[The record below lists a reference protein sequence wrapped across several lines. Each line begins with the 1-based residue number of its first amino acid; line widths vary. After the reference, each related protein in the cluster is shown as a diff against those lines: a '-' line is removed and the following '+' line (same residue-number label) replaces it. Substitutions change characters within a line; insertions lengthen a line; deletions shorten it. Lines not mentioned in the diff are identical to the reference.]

1 LFNAFI
7 EPRKLKRGPQVIT
20 LKDAAVISA
29 FTGLQSGDSVVDA
42 GAGSGW
48 LAIYLGSIVAPSG
61 KIVSYENREEF
72 ASLAEKNVARVG
84 LEKVVEVK
92 RADVFQG
99 IGEKEVDLITL
110 DLADSEKALAS
121 AFQALKP
128 GGHCV
133 GYLPCFEQ
141 VKKFVLESKNV
152 GFEHV
157 RSIEV
162 GVREILVRDYGCRP
176 ATKGLTHTAFLSFL
190 RKPVQK
196 VNQ

>member
-1 LFNAFI
+1 MFDAFL
-7 EPRKLKRGPQVIT
+7 EPRKLKRGPQVVT

-29 FTGLQSGDSVVDA
+29 FTGLQSGDFVVDA
-42 GAGSGW
+42 GTGSGW
-48 LAIYLGSIVAPSG
+48 LAVYLGSIVAPSG
-61 KIVSYENREEF
+61 KVVSYEAREEF
-72 ASLAEKNVARVG
+72 ACIAEKNIARVG

-99 IGEKEVDLITL
+99 IEEKDVDLITL
-110 DLADSEKALAS
+110 DLADSEKALAH
-121 AFQALKP
+121 AFNALRQ

-141 VKKFVLESKNV
+141 VKKFVLEAKNA

-162 GVREILVRDYGCRP
+162 GVREILVRECGCRP

-190 RKPVQK
+190 RKPRTT
-196 VNQ
+196 